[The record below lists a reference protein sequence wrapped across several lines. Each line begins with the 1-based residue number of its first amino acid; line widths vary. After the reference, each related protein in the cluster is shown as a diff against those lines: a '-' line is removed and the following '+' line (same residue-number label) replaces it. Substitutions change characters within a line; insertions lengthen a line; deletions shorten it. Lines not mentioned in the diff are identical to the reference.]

1 MVLCLTSAGLLVFS
15 SSHMRYLGCMRCVHP
30 PLVSREPH
38 ASRLHAIWT
47 HPSFRLWSAAQASG
61 NWLGSSAA
69 SNSAGGDVA
78 TAASAAMLPSVDAL
92 QAAVLGF
99 EWASSIVDGGLPG
112 GAGQLAPRRACSLLV
127 RSAHA
132 LAGSTGLVPQLTSAP
147 RDAMIDSCAHQP
159 DGEHLP
165 HSAVPGAASG
175 AVEYAGAGR
184 PGQGSSVLGCST
196 RRAEAPFVP
205 GGPQTVPAIRRPGE
219 HGPSC
224 APQAARTAGG
234 GVRRHLRGH
243 RWGRLAG
250 RFCGAAVAAAGACHR
265 RSRACPR
272 RDPRP
277 ATPLLPPLEEVIAG
291 DPSGQ
296 LTDNAV

>member
-15 SSHMRYLGCMRCVHP
+15 SSHMRYLGCMRCAHP

-147 RDAMIDSCAHQP
+147 RDAMIDSCAHQVLNLTASTFRILQSP
-159 DGEHLP
+159 ALHQALWNMLELGGL
-165 HSAVPGAASG
+165 VRAAAFSG
-175 AVEYAGAGR
+175 V
-184 PGQGSSVLGCST
+184 
-196 RRAEAPFVP
+196 
-205 GGPQTVPAIRRPGE
+205 VPAE
-219 HGPSC
+219 
-224 APQAARTAGG
+224 
-234 GVRRHLRGH
+234 RRHQLCQEVARQCPPFGALEST
-243 RWGRLAG
+243 GRLA
-250 RFCGAAVAAAGACHR
+250 RLRRRALQAAVYDAICGGIAGGDSPGASAVLQWRQRVRVIGAHGHVPGETPGLPR
-265 RSRACPR
+265 RSSRHWR
-272 RDPRP
+272 K
-277 ATPLLPPLEEVIAG
+277 
-291 DPSGQ
+291 
-296 LTDNAV
+296 